1 MSEHDAHEPTH
12 LSVEQIS
19 LLGDDTPLREPT
31 NLELA
36 TFIGLNA
43 AMWFAAQNA
52 IDLAD
57 DIMAAQEEVIE
68 AVKNANIA
76 STNVARWWAG
86 LIEKNEETSED

>member
-19 LLGDDTPLREPT
+19 LLNDDAPLREPT

-57 DIMAAQEEVIE
+57 DIMASQEEIID
-68 AVKNANIA
+68 AVKSANIA

-86 LIEKNEETSED
+86 LLEDGEETSKD